1 MDDIVQPRIVASVSL
16 ALLLNYLETEMPDR
30 MPAALPSQSRIL
42 YCLVKETEEVF
53 IRGSKGVSGGAS

>member
-53 IRGSKGVSGGAS
+53 IRGSKGGSGGAS

>member
-16 ALLLNYLETEMPDR
+16 ALLNYLETEMPDR

-53 IRGSKGVSGGAS
+53 IRGSKGGSGGAS